1 MSKKLLK
8 SDEYDP
14 VFNRLIDLC
23 DYKNISVSNLLD
35 IFATS
40 RSAINAWKKGNI
52 SANIIP
58 KIANYFNVTTDYLL
72 TGVVLRK
79 DYIIVDKQEG
89 LKENEKEM
97 LQIFQK
103 FNDREQV
110 KIIGRMEEWLE
121 VKHQREAISKSQKI
135 VGVQVARRTD
145 GKFVKEP
152 LTAEEFEKIEALPED
167 TDY

>member
-1 MSKKLLK
+1 MFYEIFTNLCNDKNVSPTATLQKLKISTSKL
-8 SDEYDP
+8 
-14 VFNRLIDLC
+14 
-23 DYKNISVSNLLD
+23 
-35 IFATS
+35 T
-40 RSAINAWKKGNI
+40 AWKNGSLP
-52 SANIIP
+52 SASVLILLSEFFQVSI
-58 KIANYFNVTTDYLL
+58 DYLL
-72 TGVVLRK
+72 TG
-79 DYIIVDKQEG
+79 
-89 LKENEKEM
+89 KEKNTTKNTLTQNEHEM
-97 LQIFQK
+97 LEVFQN

-121 VKHQREAISKSQKI
+121 VKHQREVISKSQRI